1 MNELEMRKHI
11 EERVTSK
18 NFTNRKGKSQSIE
31 QGAFANKLL
40 TDGVYVVADAIKTEV
55 NIKRR
60 GRKNKILL
68 LIEEKLGSGYLQE
81 EYNIICLSLSLVE
94 LVLSKLYL
102 DDRKVAMRI
111 SVANKIVETLLEG
124 DKNNNEHIQI
134 GVSLF
139 ETVVDALPFVHV
151 EYLYE
156 NGEKRIIYSLDPKVL
171 EDIKFIINRFIS
183 EGYYPM
189 PITEKPTDWEFIGDK
204 LIGGYNTMKSDLI
217 RSSKVAMPNSI
228 FDPSSLKGTEPIR
241 ALNKIQSV
249 AYRINKNNLERL
261 QNDLKLPKAPDIPD
275 GFKQWGKDWF
285 EYKEDKKIFEQFG
298 GDEPKKPEVSEKDHE
313 SFVHYMSDKK
323 KYISDI
329 GKYNTNILSVQIA
342 QDLVDEERIYFPHN
356 FDYRGRMYPIP
367 IGLSPQGNDVAKGLL
382 EFADPV
388 ELTQYGVVECV
399 SYLASVYGY
408 DKENWDTRY
417 KLGLELMQDP
427 ETSYKNAEEPYV
439 FAQIWDLIWQVNSGN
454 RMSRVAIAI
463 DGSCN
468 GLQHMSAITLDK
480 DGGKN
485 VNVSNHKN
493 RYDIYSIIANKS
505 VDIMEEKLSYY
516 NKVGIGD
523 EKEELELQLLP
534 ELIDIMK
541 GDKSRKIAKR
551 PVMIN
556 PYGGSFN
563 GYKGYVL
570 ESLKEYYPVHGNQ
583 RSAGV
588 LTKYINEAMRQNLK
602 GGNLYKK
609 WVSSAFKNVADSIKS
624 HTEGSIYFRTPDGFV
639 VRNLQYEVKSKTFDI
654 KSLVDRTGARKIK
667 LQRVTDKINA
677 RKISTAIQ
685 PNIIHS
691 LDATHLRM
699 SALKMVDNGLE
710 QLWFIHDS
718 FATNPNDIGMLNKYT
733 RETFVELY
741 HPDSDKHPLKFI
753 YEDLEAQLG
762 TIERD
767 FPTFQGDD
775 RMSVEDVLENE
786 FFFA

>member
-1 MNELEMRKHI
+1 MTELEMRKHI
-11 EERVTSK
+11 ENRVTEK
-18 NFTNRKGKSQSIE
+18 NFTNHKGKSQTIE
-31 QGAFANKLL
+31 KGAFANKLL
-40 TDGVYVVADAIKTEV
+40 SDGVYVVADAIKTEV

-68 LIEEKLGSGYLQE
+68 FIEEKFGSNYLKDE
-81 EYNIICLSLSLVE
+81 DNIICLSLSLVE

-102 DDRKVAMRI
+102 DDRKVTMRI

-124 DKNNNEHIQI
+124 DRNNNEHIQM

-151 EYLYE
+151 EYLFE
-156 NGEKRIIYSLDPKVL
+156 NGEKRIIYSLEPNVL
-171 EDIKFIINRFIS
+171 EDIKFIINRFIR

-204 LIGGYNTMKSDLI
+204 LIGGYNTMKSELI
-217 RSSKVAMPNSI
+217 RSSKVSMPNSM
-228 FDPSSLKGTEPIR
+228 FDPISLRGKEPIR

-249 AYRINKNNLERL
+249 AYRVNKNNLIRL
-261 QNDLKLPKAPDIPD
+261 KNDLKLPSAPIIPD
-275 GFKQWGKDWF
+275 GFKQWGKDWY
-285 EYKEDKKIFEQFG
+285 EYKEDKKMFEQFG
-298 GDEPKKPEVSEKDHE
+298 GYEPIKPEVSEKAHE
-313 SFVHYMSDKK
+313 SFVNYMSAKK

-329 GKYNTNILSVQIA
+329 GKYNTNMLSLQIA
-342 QDLVDEERIYFPHN
+342 EDLVDEERIYFPHN

-382 EFADPV
+382 EFADPI
-388 ELTQYGVVECV
+388 ELTQSGVTECV
-399 SYLASVYGY
+399 AYLASVYGY
-408 DKENWDTRY
+408 DKESWDRRY
-417 KLGLELMQDP
+417 QLGLELMQNQN
-427 ETSYKNAEEPYV
+427 TSYKDAEEPYV
-439 FAQIWDLIWQVNSGN
+439 FAQIWDLIWKVNSGN
-454 RMSRVAIAI
+454 RESRVAIAI

-480 DGGKN
+480 SGGKN
-485 VNVSNHKN
+485 VNVSKENV
-493 RYDIYSIIANKS
+493 RYDIYQIIAEKS
-505 VDIMEEKLSYY
+505 VDIMKLRLTELSNGISEES
-516 NKVGIGD
+516 
-523 EKEELELQLLP
+523 EELEYKLLP
-534 ELIDIMK
+534 ELIEIMQ
-541 GDKSRKIAKR
+541 GNKSRKIAKR

-570 ESLKEYYPVHGNQ
+570 ESLKEYFPVHGNQ
-583 RSAGV
+583 RSAGII
-588 LTKYINEAMRQNLK
+588 TKYINEAMKQNLK

-609 WVSSAFKNVADSIKS
+609 WVSSAFKEVANRLKS
-624 HTEGSIYFRTPDGFV
+624 HKEGSVYFTTPDGFI
-639 VRNLQYEVKSKTFDI
+639 VRNFMYEVKSKTFDI
-654 KSLVDRTGARKIK
+654 KSLVSRNGARKVK
-667 LQRVTDKINA
+667 LQRVTDKINS

-699 SALKMVDNGLE
+699 TALKMVDNGFE

-718 FATNPNDIGMLNKYT
+718 FATNPNDISILNKYT

-741 HPDSDKHPLKFI
+741 EPNSDKHPLKFI
-753 YEDLEAQLG
+753 YKDLEEQLG
-762 TIERD
+762 YIEKD
-767 FPTFQGDD
+767 FPTFQGKN
-775 RMSVEDVLENE
+775 RMSIGDVLQNE